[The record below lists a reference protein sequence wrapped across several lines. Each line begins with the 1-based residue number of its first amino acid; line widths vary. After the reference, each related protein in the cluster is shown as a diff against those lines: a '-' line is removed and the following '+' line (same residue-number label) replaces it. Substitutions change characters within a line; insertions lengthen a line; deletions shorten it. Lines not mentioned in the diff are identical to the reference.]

1 MSTAAPASPPLVVDS
16 TLLGRLEV
24 PAARV
29 LTFPAG
35 LPGFEAL
42 RRFVLVGTQGEG
54 LHWLQSV
61 EDAALSF
68 LLADPFRF
76 VEGYAVEVPPADLA
90 ALGPVAEDAPP
101 LVLAVAVIERGMTG
115 SLNLQGPIVINPAT
129 RLARQVIFPDSPWG
143 MAYPAVLG

>member
-1 MSTAAPASPPLVVDS
+1 MSTAAPALPPLVVES

-24 PAARV
+24 PATRV
-29 LTFPAG
+29 LTFTAG
-35 LPGFEAL
+35 LPGFDGL
-42 RRFVLVGTQGEG
+42 RRFVLVATQGEG

-61 EDAALSF
+61 EDASLSF

-76 VEGYAVEVPPADLA
+76 VEGYTIELPAADLA
-90 ALGPVAEDAPP
+90 ALGPVADAEPP

-115 SLNLQGPIVINPAT
+115 TLNLQGPIVINPAT
-129 RLARQVIFPDSPWG
+129 RRARQVIFPESPWG

>member
-24 PAARV
+24 PAERV
-29 LTFPAG
+29 VTFPAG
-35 LPGFEAL
+35 LPGFEGL
-42 RRFVLVGTQGEG
+42 RRFVLVATQGEG

-61 EDAALSF
+61 EDAGLSF

-76 VEGYAVEVPPADLA
+76 VEGYAIDVPAADLT
-90 ALGPVAEDAPP
+90 ALGPVDAETPP

-115 SLNLQGPIVINPAT
+115 SLNLQGPIVLNPST
-129 RLARQVIFPDSPWG
+129 RLARQVILPDSPWG